1 MRILKHP
8 IHHKSPSGRSCRGHV
23 NELMFDRL
31 RAPNRSRFHKKTLNL
46 IQPSSCH
53 STGVGKTSL
62 VAKYMANVYSK
73 EIGPTIGASFFTCKI
88 NLNDTKVK
96 MQLWDTAGQER
107 FKAMAPMYYRNA
119 NAALLVFDVT
129 NHTSFEEVKS
139 WILELQRNVQEPMF
153 LLLVGNKIDLE
164 EQRAVSREEAVI
176 YSQSIGA
183 KFIESSVFFDQVG
196 PARRRPSVSI

>member
-1 MRILKHP
+1 
-8 IHHKSPSGRSCRGHV
+8 
-23 NELMFDRL
+23 
-31 RAPNRSRFHKKTLNL
+31 
-46 IQPSSCH
+46 
-53 STGVGKTSL
+53 VGKTSL
-62 VAKYMANVYSK
+62 VAKYIANIYSK

-129 NHTSFEEVKS
+129 NHNSFEEVKS

-153 LLLVGNKIDLE
+153 LLLVGNKIDLDV
-164 EQRAVSREEAVI
+164 QRAVSREEAFM
-176 YSQSIGA
+176 YAQSIGA
-183 KFIESSVFFDQVG
+183 KFLESSVVLDQVCNL
-196 PARRRPSVSI
+196 SNLT